1 MDEETLEVIAPEA
14 IEEEAPEAEE
24 SESVEEIQARLA
36 KAEELANNYK
46 IRAEKAEKAQK
57 QVQKAPEA
65 PVSSDLSTKD
75 TIALMNA
82 KVNEDDIDEIVDFA
96 KFKGISVS
104 EALKTDVVKT
114 ILSTKAE
121 QRTIAEATNTGT
133 SRRSSAK
140 VSDESLVANASAG
153 KLPESD
159 DEIERLLRAKLKTNQ

>member
-14 IEEEAPEAEE
+14 IEEAAPEAEE
-24 SESVEEIQARLA
+24 AESVEEIQARLA

-82 KVNEDDIDEIVDFA
+82 KVHEDDIDEIVDFA
-96 KFKGISVS
+96 KFKGMSVS
-104 EALKTDVVKT
+104 DALKNDVVKT
-114 ILSTKAE
+114 ILSTKTE
-121 QRTIAEATNTGT
+121 QRTVAEATNTGT

-159 DEIERLLRAKLKTNQ
+159 DEIERLLRAKLKANQ